1 MARGEL
7 NNMQN
12 NNLTVNHFVITKSGA
27 KFSILDTL
35 NDQSV
40 GLFNSFEAAFEY
52 WISQLPRPK
61 GLWLVMRGQAASCI
75 QLAG

>member
-1 MARGEL
+1 LARGGL

-12 NNLTVNHFVITKSGA
+12 NNLTANHFIITKSGA
-27 KFSILDTL
+27 KFSIVDTL

-52 WISQLPRPK
+52 WVKELKIDHE
-61 GLWLVMRGQAASCI
+61 
-75 QLAG
+75 

>member
-1 MARGEL
+1 
-7 NNMQN
+7 MQN

-52 WISQLPRPK
+52 WINELK
-61 GLWLVMRGQAASCI
+61 I
-75 QLAG
+75 DHE

>member
-1 MARGEL
+1 
-7 NNMQN
+7 MQN
-12 NNLTVNHFVITKSGA
+12 NNLTVNYFVITKSGA

-52 WISQLPRPK
+52 WIRELK
-61 GLWLVMRGQAASCI
+61 TVE
-75 QLAG
+75 